1 MKLLTLLSRP
11 ELPLVSRSHR
21 KVLIACL
28 TTVLLAGTLRADTF
42 VSDLPSLGQKDI
54 RTQTE
59 EAISGLRYLRFLNRE
74 SIATQ
79 DPALTYYL
87 QQSTAPLLPFFATE
101 QRPSELMIFG
111 VNNRNFNAF
120 ALPGGLIGVHTGM
133 MDQMTETAELQAIIA
148 HELGHLA
155 LGHHA
160 RLAGARRDA
169 MGMVIASFL
178 LIPLAAQV
186 DASLAAGVFYGA
198 QGLAMQQQ
206 LAFSRSMEEEADRAA
221 VNAMRSSGLPLQG
234 IIDAYESM
242 ARYQRSQVGT
252 VNSTYPGTHPDVVSR
267 LADLRNRI
275 AEINAPA
282 PQADLSIPLCWVQT
296 DFSLTVRSTTNAC
309 TQYKTRTELERQDQQ
324 RFWLDML
331 ANHPANPYLIYRANE
346 WLRRHAAADVDQLL
360 RQRLMEQ
367 SRLLTD
373 SWLVALSVLSSELY
387 DHPADRERWI
397 RSLYHSAPPND
408 LAAWAVLS
416 QEFNLA
422 DRRALAFRAEA
433 QSSWIKGEVAMAVR
447 QLQRAIEL
455 TEIAS
460 ERSAWQPILRRWE
473 ALLPG

>member
-1 MKLLTLLSRP
+1 MSHLNFT
-11 ELPLVSRSHR
+11 LVSQTHR
-21 KVLIACL
+21 KVLIFAA
-28 TTVLLAGTLRADTF
+28 TGLLSGALHADSF
-42 VSDLPSLGQKDI
+42 INDLPSLGQKDI

-74 SIATQ
+74 GIATQ

-101 QRPSELMIFG
+101 QRPSELLIFG

-133 MDQMTETAELQAIIA
+133 LDQMAETPELQAIIA

-155 LGHHA
+155 LGHHQ

-169 MGMVIASFL
+169 MGMIIASFL
-178 LIPLAAQV
+178 LLPLAIQV
-186 DASLAAGVFYGA
+186 DGNLAAGVFYGA
-198 QGLAMQQQ
+198 QGLALQQQ

-221 VNAMRSSGLPLQG
+221 VNAMRASGLPLTG
-234 IIDAYESM
+234 LIDAYEAM
-242 ARYQRSQVGT
+242 ARYQRTQAGSVT
-252 VNSTYPGTHPDVVSR
+252 STYPGTHPDVISR

-275 AEINAPA
+275 NEMDTPTDTI
-282 PQADLSIPLCWVQT
+282 DLSIPLCWVQT
-296 DFSLTVRSTTNAC
+296 DLGLTVRSASDTCAF
-309 TQYKTRTELERQDQQ
+309 YRTRSELARQDQAD
-324 RFWLDML
+324 FWLS
-331 ANHPANPYLIYRANE
+331 AVEAHPANPYLIYRATD
-346 WLRRHAAADVDQLL
+346 WLRRNPVPDNTHPL
-360 RQRLMEQ
+360 RDRLIEQ
-367 SRLLTD
+367 SRLLPD
-373 SWLVALSVLSSELY
+373 NWLVALSVLSAELY
-387 DHPADRERWI
+387 NTETERERWT
-397 RSLYHSAPPND
+397 RQLYQAAPPND
-408 LAAWAVLS
+408 LSAWVMLS

-433 QSSWIKGEVAMAVR
+433 QSSWIKGEVGIAVR

-460 ERSAWQPILRRWE
+460 ERTSWQPTLRRWE